1 MNLIEATLSRPARVL
16 LILGAGLCALPAL
29 AISKAELSA
38 AQARHRAEVAVCNSG
53 QSNQDRPTCLRE
65 AGAALAEARR
75 GNLDEGGADLRT
87 NQLKRCEPLPDAER
101 QACIARMNGAGTSS
115 GTAATGGIY
124 RELVV
129 RETVQ
134 PVAPEPAALK
144 R

>member
-1 MNLIEATLSRPARVL
+1 MNLIQATLSRPARVL

-29 AISKAELSA
+29 AVSKAELSA
-38 AQARHRAEVAVCNSG
+38 AQERFRSEVAVCTSG

-75 GNLDEGGADLRT
+75 GNLGVENADWRA
-87 NQLKRCEPLPDAER
+87 NQLKRCEPLPDEER
-101 QACIARMNGAGTSS
+101 LACIARMYGAGTSS

-124 RELVV
+124 RELVT

-134 PVAPEPAALK
+134 PVAPGVAAPK